1 MPRPTP
7 PWSRAS
13 RARTT
18 GPASLRSANVLRR
31 GATGLALGALL
42 LTGCTGGGADVPEE
56 VPTPAEAEDADEP
69 TGDALERITELDPIS
84 LRNLDLP
91 DVPEGMDP
99 LDVRTA
105 ADTVRALAVDAF
117 TNRTLWAESPTSEV
131 QRTHLAIAGPT
142 FAEQVETSPLLAD
155 GPPTAQLFVSLFDA
169 EAQPVELPVVVSA
182 DWEVN
187 EAAPEDVDPGE
198 AGSEDDVSGAEA
210 EGEAVAPAPLVT
222 LEVHAVYYVGD
233 VDEPRIV
240 LMRRT
245 IGIGGNDLGRIDAP
259 KSWLVDTDLIGA
271 DECAF
276 YTDGFVRPTDDD
288 VPAAQ
293 YLRFLE
299 EVDSD
304 EQDAPQT
311 TMTPLADLR
320 AEACA

>member
-1 MPRPTP
+1 MS
-7 PWSRAS
+7 PWSRA
-13 RARTT
+13 RDAADT
-18 GPASLRSANVLRR
+18 ASPFAASVLRR
-31 GATGLALGALL
+31 GAAGLAVGVLVLA
-42 LTGCTGGGADVPEE
+42 GCTGGGTDVPEE

-69 TGDALERITELDPIS
+69 TGDALQRITELDAIS
-84 LRNLDLP
+84 LRGLELP

-99 LDVRTA
+99 VDVRTA

-131 QRTHLAIAGPT
+131 QRTHLGIGGPT

-182 DWEVN
+182 DWQVT
-187 EAAPEDVDPGE
+187 EAAAEDVDPDEEPGD
-198 AGSEDDVSGAEA
+198 AGSPDEA
-210 EGEAVAPAPLVT
+210 AGTPAPLVT

-259 KSWLVDTDLIGA
+259 KTWLVDTDLVGA

-276 YTDGFVRPTDDD
+276 YTDGFVRPTEEE
-288 VPAAQ
+288 VPAVE

-299 EVDSD
+299 EVESE
-304 EQDAPQT
+304 EQDAALT
-311 TMTPLADLR
+311 AMTPLADLR
-320 AEACA
+320 AAACD

>member
-1 MPRPTP
+1 MPRPVS
-7 PWSRAS
+7 PWSRA
-13 RARTT
+13 RTAGRT
-18 GPASLRSANVLRR
+18 ASPLPQSVLRR
-31 GATGLALGALL
+31 GAAGLAASVLV
-42 LTGCTGGGADVPEE
+42 LTGCTGGGTDVPEE

-84 LRNLDLP
+84 LRSLELP

-99 LDVRTA
+99 VDVRTA

-117 TNRTLWAESPTSEV
+117 TNRTLWAEAPTSEV

-182 DWEVN
+182 DWDVT

-198 AGSEDDVSGAEA
+198 ATPDETTTDEPAGGDAAS
-210 EGEAVAPAPLVT
+210 PAPLVT

-311 TMTPLADLR
+311 EMTPLEDLR

>member
-1 MPRPTP
+1 MPRPVS
-7 PWSRAS
+7 PWSRA
-13 RARTT
+13 RTS
-18 GPASLRSANVLRR
+18 GAVASPVPAGVLRR
-31 GATGLALGALL
+31 GAAGLAAGVLV
-42 LTGCTGGGADVPEE
+42 LTGCTGGGTDVPEE

-84 LRNLDLP
+84 LRGLELP

-99 LDVRTA
+99 VDVRTA

-131 QRTHLAIAGPT
+131 QRTHLTIAGPT

-182 DWEVN
+182 DWNVT
-187 EAAPEDVDPGE
+187 EAAPEDVDPDE
-198 AGSEDDVSGAEA
+198 AAPEDATTDDEPAAS
-210 EGEAVAPAPLVT
+210 PAPLVT

-245 IGIGGNDLGRIDAP
+245 IGIGGNDLGRIDGS

-311 TMTPLADLR
+311 TMTPLEDLR

>member
-1 MPRPTP
+1 MPRPVS
-7 PWSRAS
+7 PWSRARTAGTTTS
-13 RARTT
+13 PQPAR
-18 GPASLRSANVLRR
+18 VLRR
-31 GATGLALGALL
+31 GAAGLAAAALL
-42 LTGCTGGGADVPEE
+42 TACTGGGTDVPEE
-56 VPTPAEAEDADEP
+56 VPTPVEAEDADEP
-69 TGDALERITELDPIS
+69 TGDALQRITELEAIS
-84 LRNLDLP
+84 LRGLELPEVPDGLDP
-91 DVPEGMDP
+91 V
-99 LDVRTA
+99 DVRTA

-117 TNRTLWAESPTSEV
+117 TNRTLWDQSPTSEV

-182 DWEVN
+182 DWQVT

-198 AGSEDDVSGAEA
+198 APAEDDTAEDGAE
-210 EGEAVAPAPLVT
+210 EGSAASTPLVT

-245 IGIGGNDLGRIDAP
+245 IGIGGNDLTRLDAP
-259 KSWLVDTDLIGA
+259 KTWLVDTDLIGA

-276 YTDGFVRPTDDD
+276 YTDGFVRPTEED
-288 VPAAQ
+288 VPAAA

-304 EQDAPQT
+304 EQDAALTAMT
-311 TMTPLADLR
+311 TLEDLR
-320 AEACA
+320 AEACS